1 MFLKVGELAKQTGL
15 TIRTLHHYDEI
26 GLLTPSH
33 RTEAG
38 YRLYDRGD
46 LTRLHQI
53 QALKQLGF
61 TLAVIGQTL
70 ASDCTALGSI
80 IKRQLASLDEQIER
94 ASRLRM
100 QLIHLDDELNRGDWP
115 GMAEWL
121 LTLALMTMYDKY
133 FSHDELRASSAT
145 GAMQK

>member
-38 YRLYDRGD
+38 YRLYDRDD
-46 LTRLHQI
+46 LARLHQI

-61 TLAVIGQTL
+61 TLAEIGQTL
-70 ASDCTALGSI
+70 ASDGTALGAI
-80 IKRQLASLDEQIER
+80 ITRQLAALDAQIER
-94 ASRLRM
+94 ASRLRT
-100 QLIHLDDELNRGDWP
+100 QLLHLEEQLDRGDRP
-115 GMAEWL
+115 EMGEWL
-121 LTLALMTMYDKY
+121 LTLELMT
-133 FSHDELRASSAT
+133 LP
-145 GAMQK
+145 